1 MNKAKLLLVLAFIV
15 VCAAGAVVGTA
26 VDRRVR
32 PTPVV
37 APFDWLTPEQAA
49 AMKGIWSPVGELR
62 RKVFGER
69 RQLDHER
76 RDEFEKLLTPEQL
89 TLYKKVQQ
97 DYEAKFKALD
107 DQLHQAEHD
116 ADAKSRALLTPD
128 QLHRYENVRAKMG
141 GSPGMGPP
149 PGFGPPGM
157 GPHPHRDHDH
167 FHSNPAT
174 APSTAPDHGAV

>member
-32 PTPVV
+32 PAPVV
-37 APFDWLTPEQAA
+37 APFDWLTPDQAA
-49 AMKGIWSPVGELR
+49 AMKAIWSPVGDLR
-62 RKVFGER
+62 KKIFGER

-89 TLYKKVQQ
+89 TLYKKIQQ
-97 DYEAKFKALD
+97 DYEAKFKAMD
-107 DQLHQAEHD
+107 DQLHQAEHE
-116 ADAKSRALLTPD
+116 ADVKSRALLTPD
-128 QLHRYENVRAKMG
+128 QLRRWENARAKMG
-141 GSPGMGPP
+141 PPGMGSP

-157 GPHPHRDHDH
+157 GPHPHHDHDH
-167 FHSNPAT
+167 FHSNPASG
-174 APSTAPDHGAV
+174 PSTAPDHGAV